1 MEITNSLINS
11 ATLEGVSP
19 TKVSAVMTEKINK
32 DKPLSPTV
40 VVEEKNSVL
49 ENTQGQ
55 ENNLQDAVSQ
65 INDYVQNIQRSLQ
78 FTVDEE
84 SGRDVVTVL
93 DTKTEE
99 IIRQYP
105 SEEVLAFARQLAQQK
120 EEAISL
126 FSSRV

>member
-1 MEITNSLINS
+1 MEITNSQVNP
-11 ATLEGVSP
+11 ATLEGIKP
-19 TKVSAVMTEKINK
+19 TKTAAVTTEKINEEK
-32 DKPLSPTV
+32 APSTV
-40 VVEEKNSVL
+40 VVAEKNNPVQD
-49 ENTQGQ
+49 NTQNQ
-55 ENNLQDAVSQ
+55 SETLQDAVSQ

-120 EEAISL
+120 EEEINL